1 MLDEQALQP
10 DDRHANWLSQGV
22 EDTETIQLESSDK
35 VKINREGIVITNGQ
49 LPSGSKSVP
58 HFLYPLSEE
67 KVWQVGVEH
76 LARSGQ
82 QVLLLLQVSEQDAL
96 GNLRPLGYAV
106 YDIAPNSSVRYGT
119 FEYDLL

>member
-1 MLDEQALQP
+1 MKPSETARAAPTGQGVKILFHYARLAKQPKQIFFQATLYQGKQIVVLDEQALQP

-49 LPSGSKSVP
+49 LPSGTQATP

-67 KVWQVGVEH
+67 KVWQVGVE
-76 LARSGQ
+76 
-82 QVLLLLQVSEQDAL
+82 
-96 GNLRPLGYAV
+96 
-106 YDIAPNSSVRYGT
+106 
-119 FEYDLL
+119 